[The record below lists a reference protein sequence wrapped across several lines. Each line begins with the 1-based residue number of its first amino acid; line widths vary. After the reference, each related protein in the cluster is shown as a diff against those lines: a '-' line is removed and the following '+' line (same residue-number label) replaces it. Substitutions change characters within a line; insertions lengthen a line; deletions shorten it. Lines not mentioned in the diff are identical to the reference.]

1 MTQERIGLGI
11 TGEDLACE
19 ALEARGYSIVARR
32 HRVPAGE
39 IDIVAR
45 DGATIV
51 FVEVKA
57 RNSHEFGSAAE
68 AVTPVK
74 QRKLVRLAM
83 EYVAEHQMHDCPCRF
98 DVVAIHLDTGTPE
111 IEILQNAFDA

>member
-1 MTQERIGLGI
+1 MTLQRIGLGV
-11 TGEDLACE
+11 TGEDLACD
-19 ALEARGYSIVARR
+19 ALEARGYTILARR
-32 HRVPAGE
+32 YRVAAGE

-45 DGATIV
+45 DGATLV
-51 FVEVKA
+51 FVEVKT

-74 QRKLVRLAM
+74 QRRLVRLAT
-83 EYVAEHQMHDCPCRF
+83 EYLAHHQIHDCPCRF

>member
-1 MTQERIGLGI
+1 MTQQRVGLGI

-32 HRVPAGE
+32 YRVPAGE

-45 DGATIV
+45 DGEALV

-57 RNSHEFGSAAE
+57 RASHEFGSAAE
-68 AVTPVK
+68 AVTPMK
-74 QRKLVRLAM
+74 QRRLVRLAT
-83 EYVAEHQMHDCPCRF
+83 EYLAHNQISDCPCRF

-111 IEILQNAFDA
+111 IEIFQNAFDA

>member
-1 MTQERIGLGI
+1 MTEQRIGLGM

-32 HRVPAGE
+32 YRVAAGE
-39 IDIVAR
+39 IDIVAQ
-45 DGATIV
+45 DGPTLV

-57 RNSHEFGSAAE
+57 RASHEFGSAAE

-74 QRKLVRLAM
+74 QRKLVRLAT
-83 EYVAEHQMHDCPCRF
+83 EYLAAHNMHDCPCRF
-98 DVVAIHLDTGTPE
+98 DVVAIHLDAGTPE

>member
-1 MTQERIGLGI
+1 MTQQRIGLGI

-32 HRVPAGE
+32 YRVPAGE

-45 DGATIV
+45 DGATLV

-57 RNSHEFGSAAE
+57 RASHEFGSAAE

-74 QRKLVRLAM
+74 QRRLVRLAT
-83 EYVAEHQMHDCPCRF
+83 EYLVHNQIGDCPCRF
-98 DVVAIHLDTGTPE
+98 DVVAIHLDTGMPE